1 MRRIT
6 FKTILLPIF
15 LCLSCNALGNSSS
28 RVQLDLFFSPGCTE
42 CEAVKKDILPEVE
55 ELYHGQYE
63 LHSHDITKPENISL
77 LLAYQKRCDNKQ
89 NGKVSLVVDRSV
101 FLSGYEDIF
110 MSLPDNIESAL
121 TDRQDPSWRLP
132 DTPGLS
138 RQDVDERIAN
148 ITVAMVIIG
157 GLVDGVN
164 PCAISTLI
172 FFISV
177 LVIAKVSQRIRRLV
191 GISFICASFIVYTAM
206 GFGFIYIFRQV
217 PDFEFI
223 SRLLKII
230 VGLCMIPLAL
240 LSFRDALRFHKNARP
255 SSVTL
260 QIPERTKKRIHS
272 LINSRIGTGAPVVG
286 GFVAGAGVTILES
299 VCTGQGYIPVLTLL
313 LRENISN
320 MTAWG
325 MLILYN
331 LLFIT
336 PLMIVFICFQ
346 RGMEVTA
353 LINWSKRNLVVTKVL
368 LGIFFSV
375 MALLLLL

>member
-1 MRRIT
+1 MRKLIFRLS
-6 FKTILLPIF
+6 LLLI
-15 LCLSCNALGNSSS
+15 CLTLNRTLAGETHPP
-28 RVQLDLFFSPGCTE
+28 VQLELFFSPGCTE
-42 CEAVKKDILPEVE
+42 CEAVKKDILPEVA
-55 ELYHGQYE
+55 ELYQGEYE
-63 LHSHDITKPENISL
+63 LHTRDITEAENIAL
-77 LLAYQKRCDNKQ
+77 LLAYQKRCDNRQ
-89 NGKVSLVVDRSV
+89 NGKVSLVVDRTI

-110 MSLPDNIESAL
+110 ISLFDHLDQAL
-121 TDRQDPSWRLP
+121 KNRRNPAWRLAEIP
-132 DTPGLS
+132 ELS

-177 LVIAKVSQRIRRLV
+177 LVIAKVNRRLRLLV
-191 GISFICASFIVYTAM
+191 GMSFISASFVVYTAM
-206 GFGFIYIFRQV
+206 GFGFIYLFRQV
-217 PDFEFI
+217 HDFELI
-223 SRLLKII
+223 SRLLKIV
-230 VGLCMIPLAL
+230 VGLCMIPLAF
-240 LSFRDALRFHKNARP
+240 LSYRDAWRFRKNARP

-272 LINSRIGTGAPVVG
+272 LINSRIGAGAPIIG

-313 LRENISN
+313 LRENITN

-336 PLMIVFICFQ
+336 PLVIVFICFQ

-353 LINWSKRNLVVTKVL
+353 LINWSRNNLVLTKVL
-368 LGIFFSV
+368 LGIFFSS